1 VAKAET
7 KSPRQSKNKT
17 AIGKSTKSIAI
28 KWWRICHHFMERLK
42 ALEYRVKEMIV
53 CPIFR
58 MPGVAFLTILVTIL
72 ILIVYW
78 YFFWRPFIPSVDG
91 LQFDLFFK
99 LALCV
104 VPLMLVWALARS
116 FWLWRAVKRLL
127 RRLSW
132 RPLISQYAAERSG
145 EKRFSSL
152 PPIDLMMPTPTYT
165 ALSLSV
171 RQARSFYNALKPVPA
186 PAEERKQIEELVEKA
201 ESELSHALGAHAKG
215 NWREVL
221 RKRRYSQDAL
231 AELNERATDLLEDSW
246 GGAALRGWT
255 PRGVRKGGFS

>member
-1 VAKAET
+1 MNNSNLRDWLIPLLAAFAIYIPLSTVAP
-7 KSPRQSKNKT
+7 SPDRQS
-17 AIGKSTKSIAI
+17 STQPQSPAFIQVSPTVTPTPG
-28 KWWRICHHFMERLK
+28 RG
-42 ALEYRVKEMIV
+42 
-53 CPIFR
+53 PIFR
-58 MPGVAFLTILVTIL
+58 MPGVAFLTVLVTIL

-78 YFFWRPFIPSVDG
+78 HFFLWPFIPTVDG
-91 LQFDLFFK
+91 PKFDWFFK

-152 PPIDLMMPTPTYT
+152 PPIDLMAPTPTYT

-186 PAEERKQIEELVEKA
+186 PAEEHNQIGELVKEA
-201 ESELSHALGAHAKG
+201 ESELSQALGADAEGK
-215 NWREVL
+215 WQKAL
-221 RKRRYSQDAL
+221 RNRRGAQAAL
-231 AELNERATDLLEDSW
+231 AELNERAADLLEDSW
-246 GGAALRGWT
+246 GGGRRRGAG
-255 PRGVRKGGFS
+255 RRVA